1 MVGAGDVVDV
11 ADVVGTRDAVGLA
24 VQDGGGSIA
33 VNVAL
38 QKPQREQ
45 AEVGLVAEVDQT
57 RAGVGFI
64 AVSRSLFVRRGLLI
78 AVNAAAQQLLVF

>member
-1 MVGAGDVVDV
+1 MVDV

-33 VNVAL
+33 VNVTL